1 MSTVK
6 QCPYCKEAGN
16 LQTDFSAGNVVC
28 HTCGQIVEENILV
41 SEVGF
46 AEGSSGRI
54 HIQGGFVAHNQT
66 GFAGVRSGAKGIQ
79 NTEGIKQSGA
89 VKIDNVARQMHIN
102 NVISGKAKRFYSM
115 AVDNKFNR
123 GRRTEYVVASCLYLA
138 CRLGKDAHM
147 LIDFSERLSINVYE
161 LGATYL
167 KLRSILHLLEQM
179 PEVDP
184 AIYNLRFA
192 HKLDFGPTVHLIAT
206 DASRLVRRFR
216 ADWMTQGRR
225 PAGVCGACLII
236 AARMSNFLRTPDE
249 VAQVVKVHPTT
260 IKKRLLE
267 FAQTEMAKKTVAE
280 WRTLTDEDLD
290 KMNESEKPPVVKKRE
305 LQQIKIERLKRE
317 QQESSELGSEVDE
330 LVNEDERPSKR
341 FKGKGKQVDGD
352 EDEDEDEEMRGMV
365 TAAAHDVESQA
376 EDAEDEERDDEE
388 DEEDDNLEP
397 ISQADYVNEL
407 ELARDNPEESRA
419 ERLREKSAFM
429 RQIKNLQKNGNDQI
443 DIYNE
448 LELDALID
456 YDKEEDEDDEDEDEN
471 KEEELGEPATQLRS
485 ITKEEQD
492 AAAGGKTKKE
502 DGGGEE
508 FKEWENQDAVLDYL
522 AKDVFKGE
530 ELLYQGKHMTDR
542 IKMWIGSRDPKTLME
557 ELSVVHQARLKREK
571 LAKVKEIEFED
582 LDDEE
587 LEMSF
592 RLDEDEKQ
600 ARARIWLSSNG
611 KWLEEEKVRQE
622 ERAIALRAKGIDPTK
637 PKPKRK
643 RAAPHKGPYNS
654 SREAIQNFAKGKQF
668 SSRINYDI
676 LRGLNNMGGVGG
688 VGGPS
693 SGPSGLMRMND
704 DKDDEYYEDDK
715 GDEDDNRWDEEKGDE
730 GGEW

>member
-1 MSTVK
+1 MSTIK
-6 QCPYCKEAGN
+6 QCPHCKEAGN
-16 LQTDFSAGNVVC
+16 LQTDHSAGNVVC
-28 HTCGQIVEENILV
+28 YTCGQIIEEGILV

-46 AEGSSGRI
+46 AEGSSGRV
-54 HIQGGFVAHNQT
+54 HVQGAFVGHNQT

-79 NTEGIKQSGA
+79 NTEGIKQNGA
-89 VKIDNVARQMHIN
+89 TKIDNVARQMHIN

-138 CRLGKDAHM
+138 CRLSKDAHM

-167 KLRSILHLLEQM
+167 KLRAILHLLEQM

-290 KMNESEKPPVVKKRE
+290 RIDEFEKPPVVKKQE
-305 LQQIKIERLKRE
+305 LQRIKVERLKQEQRE
-317 QQESSELGSEVDE
+317 SELGSDVDE
-330 LVNEDERPSKR
+330 LE
-341 FKGKGKQVDGD
+341 
-352 EDEDEDEEMRGMV
+352 EDEDGNERPRKRMKGKDEEMRGMV
-365 TAAAHDVESQA
+365 AAAAHDA
-376 EDAEDEERDDEE
+376 EEEEQEE
-388 DEEDDNLEP
+388 EEEEEEEDDNLEP
-397 ISQADYVNEL
+397 IPQADYVNEL

-419 ERLREKSAFM
+419 ERMREKSALM
-429 RQIKNLQKNGNDQI
+429 RQVKNLQKTGKD
-443 DIYNE
+443 DEDFYNE

-456 YDKEEDEDDEDEDEN
+456 YDNADADDNEKEEENDD
-471 KEEELGEPATQLRS
+471 EELGEPATQLVS

-492 AAAGGKTKKE
+492 AAALKTKKE
-502 DGGGEE
+502 EE
-508 FKEWENQDAVLDYL
+508 FKEWENQDAVLEYM
-522 AKDVFKGE
+522 AKDVFKGD
-530 ELLYQGKHMTDR
+530 ELLYQGRHMTDR
-542 IKMWIGSRDPKTLME
+542 IKMWIGARDPKILME
-557 ELSVVHQARLKREK
+557 ELAVVHDARLKRER
-571 LAKVKEIEFED
+571 LAKVKEEEFED
-582 LDDEE
+582 IDDEE
-587 LEMSF
+587 LEQSY

-622 ERAIALRAKGIDPTK
+622 QRAIALRAKGIDPTK

-643 RAAPHKGPYNS
+643 RATPHKGPYNS
-654 SREAIQNFAKGKQF
+654 SREAIQNFTKGKQF

-676 LRGLNNMGGVGG
+676 LRGLDLGMGM
-688 VGGPS
+688 GGPS
-693 SGPSGLMRMND
+693 SSAANGLMRMDND
-704 DKDDEYYEDDK
+704 DDKEDEYYDDK
-715 GDEDDNRWDEEKGDE
+715 EDNEGGWDEKGDE
-730 GGEW
+730 VEGEGW